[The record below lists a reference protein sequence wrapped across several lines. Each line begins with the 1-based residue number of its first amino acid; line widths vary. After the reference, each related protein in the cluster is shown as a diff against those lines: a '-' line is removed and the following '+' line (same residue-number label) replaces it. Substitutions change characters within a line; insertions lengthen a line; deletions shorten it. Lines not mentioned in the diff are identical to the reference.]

1 MRMVERALEKGWMI
15 ELVSFK
21 LNTSSAYKRKEFRAK
36 WGPMFKWIQLDAYA
50 EQLTDSD
57 E

>member
-1 MRMVERALEKGWMI
+1 LEKGWMV

-36 WGPMFKWIQLDAYA
+36 WGPMFKWIQLDDYV
-50 EQLTDSD
+50 EQLIDAD
-57 E
+57 G